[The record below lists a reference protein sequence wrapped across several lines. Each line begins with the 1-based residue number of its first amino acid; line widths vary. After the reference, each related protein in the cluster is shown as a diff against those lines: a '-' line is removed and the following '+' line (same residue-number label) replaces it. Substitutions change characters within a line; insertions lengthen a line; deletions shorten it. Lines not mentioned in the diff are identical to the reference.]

1 MFFFKFWGNPCP
13 KFTEFKM
20 RKFIDSIK
28 AKYTIPN
35 INNTT
40 QNSKDAISNI
50 KSSIPNTNDTMY
62 YVKTEIEPIF
72 FGFFVLFDICKDK
85 KYADSDKT
93 VARYLTEMAALPLC

>member
-1 MFFFKFWGNPCP
+1 MFFLQVLGKFLPQIH
-13 KFTEFKM
+13 KIKI

-35 INNTT
+35 MNNTT

-50 KSSIPNTNDTMY
+50 KSSIPNTNNAMY

-93 VARYLTEMAALPLC
+93 VARYLTEMAALPL